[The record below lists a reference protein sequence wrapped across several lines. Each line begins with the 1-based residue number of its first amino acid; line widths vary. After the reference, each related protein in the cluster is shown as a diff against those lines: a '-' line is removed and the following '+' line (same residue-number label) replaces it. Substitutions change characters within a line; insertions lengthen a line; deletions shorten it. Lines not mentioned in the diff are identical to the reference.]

1 MTATQPD
8 TTAVDRAQTFIDW
21 TKINAKALS
30 VGAAI
35 IVVAALGYW
44 FYARSKEIQFANAE
58 KALMQAKQS
67 MTAGNLALAQSDL
80 QKVFSRWESTPAGVE
95 AAMLLAQIDFDGGKY
110 QDGLTKLQKVVGS
123 SVASANQ
130 STIESLEGDGYA
142 QMGKLAEAGKRY
154 DQAAADTPFEIEKAF
169 QKAKAARAYQAAGDA
184 AKARAIWT
192 DLATDPK
199 AQTMAAEARI
209 RLGELD
215 VQAAKR

>member
-1 MTATQPD
+1 MTATQPE
-8 TTAVDRAQTFIDW
+8 TTAADRAQTFIDW

-44 FYARSKEIQFANAE
+44 FYARSKEIQATNAE

-80 QKVFSRWESTPAGVE
+80 QKVFSRYESTPAGVE
-95 AAMLLAQIDFDGGKY
+95 AAMLLAEIDFDAGKY
-110 QDGLTKLQKVVGS
+110 QDGLTKLQKVAGTGAAA
-123 SVASANQ
+123 ASQ

-142 QMGKLAEAGKRY
+142 QMGKMAEAAKQY
-154 DQAAADTPFEIEKAF
+154 QQAADDTPFEIEKAY
-169 QKAKAARAYQAAGDA
+169 QKAKAARAYQSAGDV

-199 AQTMAAEARI
+199 GQTMAAEARI

-215 VQAAKR
+215 AQAAKK

>member
-1 MTATQPD
+1 MTATQPE
-8 TTAVDRAQTFIDW
+8 TTAADRAQTFIDW

-44 FYARSKEIQFANAE
+44 FYARSKEIQATNAE

-80 QKVFSRWESTPAGVE
+80 QKVFSRYESTPAGVE
-95 AAMLLAQIDFDGGKY
+95 AAMLLAEIDFDAGKY
-110 QDGLTKLQKVVGS
+110 QDGLTKLQKITGTGAAA
-123 SVASANQ
+123 ASQ

-142 QMGKLAEAGKRY
+142 QMGKMAEAAKQY
-154 DQAAADTPFEIEKAF
+154 QQAADDTPFEIEKAY
-169 QKAKAARAYQAAGDA
+169 QKAKAARAYQSAGDV

-199 AQTMAAEARI
+199 GQTMAAEARI
-209 RLGELD
+209 RIGELD
-215 VQAAKR
+215 AQAAKK

>member
-21 TKINAKALS
+21 TKINAKALFL
-30 VGAAI
+30 GAAI

-44 FYARSKEIQFANAE
+44 FYARSKEIQAANAE

-110 QDGLTKLQKVVGS
+110 QDGLTKLQKVAGTGAAA
-123 SVASANQ
+123 ASQ

-142 QMGKLAEAGKRY
+142 QMGKMGEAAKQYAR
-154 DQAAADTPFEIEKAF
+154 AADDTPYEIEKAF
-169 QKAKAARAYQAAGDA
+169 QKAKAARAYQSAGDV
-184 AKARAIWT
+184 AKSRAIWT

-199 AQTMAAEARI
+199 GQTMAAEARI

-215 VQAAKR
+215 AQAAKR